1 MAARVTPW
9 SGCWLI
15 KGVFPLSFKACSLS
29 APFPSSFNAFARG
42 ARLLQETF
50 RCFPHAMS
58 FLHSCQF
65 TLCVP
70 LLASILCHQSS
81 KNSISIRFKAE
92 LKFLHKY
99 SRVFWLWMEPFFTV
113 SLKPRGPLCT
123 QSQVLRALQKPG
135 YLPFLFKSRRV
146 ASLIDCKLHLLDIL
160 YNLKWTS
167 VIQIN

>member
-1 MAARVTPW
+1 MHLPEV
-9 SGCWLI
+9 
-15 KGVFPLSFKACSLS
+15 LSLC
-29 APFPSSFNAFARG
+29 

-50 RCFPHAMS
+50 RCFPHTMS

-92 LKFLHKY
+92 LKFLHRH
-99 SRVFWLWMEPFFTV
+99 SRVSWLWMEPFFLIIFFFTV

-146 ASLIDCKLHLLDIL
+146 ASLINCKLHLLGIL